1 MGFFFSSVQIVRR
14 LMLDYG
20 GLDIL
25 IDIISNS
32 DDSTVQQTAM
42 SSLVFLLQSVKSQ
55 STSQHNYSEFKI
67 INTLMNFYMYCA
79 WYVHQVHACVPT
91 VSSI

>member
-1 MGFFFSSVQIVRR
+1 
-14 LMLDYG
+14 MLDYG

-67 INTLMNFYMYCA
+67 SNVLINLLVGTTCMVRTSSSC
-79 WYVHQVHACVPT
+79 T
-91 VSSI
+91 VTSI